1 MHDRRIDGVPHT
13 FGNASTLFMNAMTWY
28 DHETRSIW
36 SQPWGRAI
44 QGPLKGV
51 ELKLLPFQLTT
62 WESWRREHPKSLA
75 MINEVDRFLGGRQ
88 KFDPDFVI
96 GLAIAG
102 LSKAYYFTD
111 VREVGV
117 VNDQIGDI
125 PILVW
130 AQDENFHAYVRQVA
144 DRILTFSMLG
154 ENIVD
159 QETGSVWD
167 VSRGI
172 ALEGPL
178 SGESLQPVPSLSSYD
193 WAWED
198 FYPDSEFYQP

>member
-1 MHDRRIDGVPHT
+1 
-13 FGNASTLFMNAMTWY
+13 MNAMTWY